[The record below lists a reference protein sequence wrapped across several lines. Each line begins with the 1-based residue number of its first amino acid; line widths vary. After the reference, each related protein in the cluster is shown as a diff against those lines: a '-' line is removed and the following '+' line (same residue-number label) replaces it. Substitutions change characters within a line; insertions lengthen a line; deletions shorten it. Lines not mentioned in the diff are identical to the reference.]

1 MEPSVKI
8 DLLYKRLQF
17 LNTILAGALSVGDM
31 DEIEKASMNIK
42 DCQIQLEE
50 LLKQQEDAN
59 RESELPVG

>member
-1 MEPSVKI
+1 MELSVKI

-17 LNTILAGALSVGDM
+17 LNTILAGALSVGDIS
-31 DEIEKASMNIK
+31 EIENASMNIK

-50 LLKQQEDAN
+50 ALKQQEDAN

>member
-8 DLLYKRLQF
+8 ELLYNRLQF
-17 LNTILAGALSVGDM
+17 LNTILAGALSVGDIP
-31 DEIEKASMNIK
+31 EIEKASMDIK

-59 RESELPVG
+59 RESEVSVG

>member
-1 MEPSVKI
+1 MELSVKI

-31 DEIEKASMNIK
+31 PEIEKASMDIK

-59 RESELPVG
+59 RESEVSVG

>member
-1 MEPSVKI
+1 MELSVKI

-31 DEIEKASMNIK
+31 SEIENASMDIK

-59 RESELPVG
+59 RESEVSVG